1 MRFKLLVDSDEF
13 WKALQQDIC
22 SAQNKIYVQTLSFEG
37 DVAGKKLADLLIS
50 LNSPQEIKI
59 IVDSYTRYVLNDRFL
74 YTPKNLMDNTLREE
88 RRETHRMIGQ
98 LRGKGIEVKFVQ
110 FPGFMLRKMATR
122 DHKKIIVVDDKIA
135 YIGGIN
141 FSEHNFHWHD
151 CMLRIEDENIARFL
165 SEDFQLTWE
174 DVNYFRTISD
184 EEIELFSF
192 DGRTNP
198 ENFQI
203 ILDLIGNSEKE
214 IWVHSPYLSFP
225 FLDKLAESR
234 RRGVTIHII
243 SPEDNN
249 RKFLKE
255 YITWESQRHEFNLW
269 LYSPKMSHLKAML
282 IDDKYLLLGSTN
294 FDYLSYKVH
303 PELLAVIKNRNV
315 IQEFNERVLKVDL
328 KNSIPGNHSVSNI
341 KGKLLRWQ
349 MHAFGKITTTLG
361 RL

>member
-122 DHKKIIVVDDKIA
+122 DHKKIIVVDDRIA

-243 SPEDNN
+243 SPEV
-249 RKFLKE
+249 
-255 YITWESQRHEFNLW
+255 
-269 LYSPKMSHLKAML
+269 
-282 IDDKYLLLGSTN
+282 GSTN